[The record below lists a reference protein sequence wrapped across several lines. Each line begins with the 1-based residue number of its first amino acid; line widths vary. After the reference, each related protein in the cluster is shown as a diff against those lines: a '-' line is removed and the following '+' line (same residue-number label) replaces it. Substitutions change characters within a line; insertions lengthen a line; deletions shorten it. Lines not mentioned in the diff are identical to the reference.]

1 MIAPLMTAEQVFAP
15 TQDQVRQAWKETGE
29 RLTLRY
35 GVALDDKRKAFE
47 AECRALFDLG
57 DWLDLGVQTFGHE
70 AAFADAYTI
79 THLAHHTLES
89 IRSVANA
96 IPLDKRMYGVAF
108 WTQAATV
115 QLRDQQREN
124 LLLKTEAEGLTRDD
138 VRAAAAV
145 MKTIQDHD
153 EVILPAR
160 RKESSHNSPAG
171 NGTPS
176 EPYPVTISSLADAE
190 AEHEQTLDQGR
201 TMLVGLGADAL
212 AVEDW
217 VHERR
222 QAWQRMLRKLGYA

>member
-1 MIAPLMTAEQVFAP
+1 MIAPLTAEQVFAP
-15 TQDQVRQAWKETGE
+15 SLDLLKQDWRETGE
-29 RLTLRY
+29 KLTLYY
-35 GVALDDKRKAFE
+35 GSALDDKRRAFE
-47 AECRALFDLG
+47 SECMALFGLG
-57 DWLDLGVQTFGHE
+57 DWLEDGVRKFGKD
-70 AAFADAYTI
+70 AAFTDAYAI

-115 QLRDQQREN
+115 QLRDAQRDN
-124 LLLKTEAEGLTRDD
+124 LLLKTEAEGLTRDA

-160 RKESSHNSPAG
+160 RKDNSPAE
-171 NGTPS
+171 NATLL
-176 EPYPVTISSLADAE
+176 EPYPVTVIGLADAE

-217 VHERR
+217 VRERR
-222 QAWQRMLRKLGYA
+222 QAWQLMLRRLGYA

>member
-1 MIAPLMTAEQVFAP
+1 MIAPLMTAEEVFSV
-15 TQDQVRQAWKETGE
+15 TWDEVKQAWWETGE
-29 RLTLRY
+29 GLTLRY
-35 GVALDDKRKAFE
+35 GVTLDDKRKAFE
-47 AECRALFDLG
+47 SECRALFDLG
-57 DWLDLGVQTFGHE
+57 DWLDLGVRQFGK
-70 AAFADAYTI
+70 DAWTWAGKI
-79 THLAHHTLES
+79 TSLAPHTLES
-89 IRSVANA
+89 IRSMANA

-115 QLRDQQREN
+115 QLRDAQRDN

>member
-1 MIAPLMTAEQVFAP
+1 MIAPLTAEQVFAP
-15 TQDQVRQAWKETGE
+15 TQDQVRQTWKETGE

-47 AECRALFDLG
+47 NECRALFDLG
-57 DWLDLGVQTFGHE
+57 DWLDLGVQTFE
-70 AAFADAYTI
+70 RDAAFADAHAI
-79 THLAHHTLES
+79 THLAYHTLET

-115 QLRDQQREN
+115 QLRDAQRDN
-124 LLLKTEAEGLTRDD
+124 LLLKTEAEGLTRDA

-160 RKESSHNSPAG
+160 RKDNSPAE
-171 NGTPS
+171 NATLL
-176 EPYPVTISSLADAE
+176 EPYPVTVIGLADAE

-217 VHERR
+217 VRERR
-222 QAWQRMLRKLGYA
+222 QAWQLMLRRLGYA